1 MLANQ
6 LNFLI
11 ILLTVNDITLWLSR
25 DKTIKQFAYTICSIH
40 LCSYNYYILTII
52 IFFTCVTMLYM

>member
-11 ILLTVNDITLWLSR
+11 ILSAENDITRSLLR
-25 DKTIKQFAYTICSIH
+25 DKTICTYTFAVYI
-40 LCSYNYYILTII
+40 YNYYILTII
-52 IFFTCVTMLYM
+52 IFFTWQLCAMYKILQ